1 LPLVNYFTFVKLVA
15 LPAAAWGLALLL
27 GLKGLYFQS
36 VLVLA
41 ALPTASSAYILAVRM
56 GGDGRTVAT
65 IITVN
70 VFVAMVTLPLW
81 LGLAL

>member
-1 LPLVNYFTFVKLVA
+1 MFAFRPRLQA
-15 LPAAAWGLALLL
+15 QGAAKGGLGRLLL
-27 GLKGLYFQS
+27 VQ
-36 VLVLA
+36 A
-41 ALPTASSAYILAVRM
+41 EQQTTARRM